1 MVDVVQRYVTRI
13 RLAVMSVVHVPK
25 ERYYLTVV
33 INVLNRVMSAMT
45 STWRQ
50 EIVMVGSVIQL

>member
-13 RLAVMSVVHVPK
+13 RLVVMSVVHVTK

>member
-1 MVDVVQRYVTRI
+1 MVDVVQRCVIGI
-13 RLAVMSVVHVPK
+13 RLAVISVVRVTK